1 MKVGFPKMRFDCQV
15 AILAFALLRKMLYKS
30 DKWLRVADVI
40 RIYDMLP
47 NKHIREKLK
56 V

>member
-1 MKVGFPKMRFDCQV
+1 MQAGLPKMRFDCQV
-15 AILAFALLRKMLYKS
+15 TILVFALLRKMLYNS

-40 RIYDMLP
+40 CIYNILP
-47 NKHIREKLK
+47 NKDIREKLK